1 MKTIQL
7 DVQDDYVD
15 KILSFL
21 KLLPQN
27 VAKIK
32 TLSELHTDDSYSD
45 ELLSRIDDMKNSKVK
60 PISRD
65 ELFDAV

>member
-32 TLSELHTDDSYSD
+32 TLSELPADDSYSD
-45 ELLSRIDDMKNSKVK
+45 ELLSRINDIKNNKVK